1 MTQGSELQRQSATAF
16 QYALRKASGCL
27 AKLNYEGVAV
37 WGHVASQ
44 LAWRN
49 FPGFFC
55 SEELESLLREAGSRV
70 AELPVSGEMTVVTPA
85 SDSAHGRLRVVHVL
99 STAYVTGGHTRV
111 VARWISNRSELST
124 DEQHSAVL
132 LNQGESVVPEFLLK
146 AVARSGG
153 CLYRIRD
160 HSSYCDRAA
169 QLRRF
174 VRDNADLV
182 ILHVHPDDP
191 TCLLALTDNTNGP
204 TVFFFN
210 HADHVFS
217 IGMSIASRVLDFR
230 QSGLNVTKTERVTC
244 RESMLLPLPLEDP
257 YASRSVIDAG
267 SLLQMRAESR
277 DLLGISRSVRVGL
290 TIGSEYKYRAI
301 GQADF
306 GSMATQALS
315 GHDDR
320 IIIAVGL
327 PDRAQWA
334 AIADSTAGRFRP
346 LGVVE
351 DPSLLQNLFQA
362 ADFYLE
368 GIPMGSVTAMLDAG
382 LYGLPLVRFRYPEEP
397 LLSGDDIALDPIVP
411 RYDDVRNYVS
421 DVERL
426 CSASNGELLLEGMLI
441 RQAIL
446 GVHCGGAWSDSYL
459 SPVMRAAVRSL
470 GDCSPAGAGT
480 AEAPLV
486 GQHES
491 GVSHPALTEILRG
504 HNSDNLV
511 MLDAAADASLSV
523 GMRFRLV
530 CQAFRRGE
538 VLSSSE
544 GILMLLKV
552 AIKLLPRSWVNRLK
566 NLRPHER
573 S

>member
-1 MTQGSELQRQSATAF
+1 MTQGSELQRKSATAF
-16 QYALRKASGCL
+16 QYALRKASDCL
-27 AKLNYEGVAV
+27 AKLNCEGVAV

-70 AELPVSGEMTVVTPA
+70 AGLPVSSEMTVVTPA

-99 STAYVTGGHTRV
+99 STAYATGGHTRL
-111 VARWISNRSELST
+111 VARWISNRSDLSA

-132 LNQGESVVPEFLLK
+132 LDQGEQVVPEFLLE
-146 AVARSGG
+146 AVSQSGG
-153 CLYRIRD
+153 RVYRIQN
-160 HSSYCDRAA
+160 HSSYCDRAG

-174 VRDNADLV
+174 VGDNADLV
-182 ILHVHPDDP
+182 VLHIHPDDP
-191 TCLLALTDNTNGP
+191 TCLLALADNANGP
-204 TVFFFN
+204 TVVFFN

-217 IGMSIASRVLDFR
+217 IGMSIASCVLDLR
-230 QSGLNVTKTERVTC
+230 PSGLGVTKTERVTS

-257 YASRSVIDAG
+257 YAGRSVIDAE
-267 SLLQMRAESR
+267 SLLQMRVKAR
-277 DLLGISRSVRVGL
+277 NLLGISRTARVGL
-290 TIGSEYKYRAI
+290 TIGQEYKYRAI
-301 GQADF
+301 GQVDF
-306 GSMATQALS
+306 GSMVTRVLS
-315 GHDDR
+315 GHQDR
-320 IIIAVGL
+320 LILAVGL
-327 PDRAQWA
+327 PDRSRWA

-351 DPSLLQNLFQA
+351 DPSLLQNLYQA

-368 GIPMGSVTAMLDAG
+368 GIPMGSATAMLDAG
-382 LYGLPLVRFRYPEEP
+382 LYGLPLVRFRYLEEP
-397 LLSGDDIALDPIVP
+397 LLSGDDVALDPIVP
-411 RYDDVRNYVS
+411 RYDDVRAYES
-421 DVERL
+421 GVERL
-426 CSASNGELLLEGMLI
+426 CNASNDDLLHEGLLI

-446 GVHCGGAWSDSYL
+446 SVHCGGAWSDSYL

-470 GDCSPAGAGT
+470 GDCSPAGA

-566 NLRPHER
+566 NLRAT
-573 S
+573 

>member
-1 MTQGSELQRQSATAF
+1 MTQGSELQRKSATAF
-16 QYALRKASGCL
+16 QYALHKASGCL

-55 SEELESLLREAGSRV
+55 SEELESLLREAGNRI

-99 STAYVTGGHTRV
+99 STAYATGGHTRL
-111 VARWISNRSELST
+111 VARWISNRSDLSA

-132 LNQGESVVPEFLLK
+132 LDQGEQVVPELLSK

-160 HSSYCDRAA
+160 HSSYCDRAG

-182 ILHVHPDDP
+182 ILHIHPDDP
-191 TCLLALTDNTNGP
+191 TCLLALADNAGGP
-204 TVFFFN
+204 TVVFFN

-217 IGMSIASRVLDFR
+217 IGMSIASSVLDLR
-230 QSGLNVTKTERVTC
+230 PSGLSVTKAERVTS
-244 RESMLLPLPLEDP
+244 RESMLLPLPLVDP
-257 YASRSVIDAG
+257 YADRSVIDAE
-267 SLLQMRAESR
+267 SLLQMRVKAR
-277 DLLGISRSVRVGL
+277 NLLGISRTARVGL
-290 TIGSEYKYRAI
+290 TIGSECKYRAI
-301 GQADF
+301 GKADF

-320 IIIAVGL
+320 MIIAVGL

-351 DPSLLQNLFQA
+351 DPSLLQNLYQA

-397 LLSGDDIALDPIVP
+397 LLAGDDIALDPIVP
-411 RYDDVRNYVS
+411 RYDDVRDYVS

-459 SPVMRAAVRSL
+459 SPVMRTGVRNL
-470 GDCSPAGAGT
+470 AGCSHASADT
-480 AEAPLV
+480 AEASLV
-486 GQHES
+486 DQHED
-491 GVSHPALTEILRG
+491 GISHPALTEILRG

-511 MLDAAADASLSV
+511 MLDASTDVSLSV
-523 GMRFRLV
+523 GMRLRLLF
-530 CQAFRRGE
+530 QAFRRDE

-544 GILMLLKV
+544 GMLMILKV
-552 AIKLLPRSWVNRLK
+552 AIKLLPRSWVNRLR
-566 NLRPHER
+566 NLRAT
-573 S
+573 